1 MAEPDEA
8 QVCVRTK
15 PASSQYQALLEA
27 SEFIALHRDLPTLF
41 HDLKKGLPRL
51 VNFRLELAQK

>member
-1 MAEPDEA
+1 LCPDQA
-8 QVCVRTK
+8 GFL
-15 PASSQYQALLEA
+15 QYQALLEA

-51 VNFRLELAQK
+51 VNFWLELAQK